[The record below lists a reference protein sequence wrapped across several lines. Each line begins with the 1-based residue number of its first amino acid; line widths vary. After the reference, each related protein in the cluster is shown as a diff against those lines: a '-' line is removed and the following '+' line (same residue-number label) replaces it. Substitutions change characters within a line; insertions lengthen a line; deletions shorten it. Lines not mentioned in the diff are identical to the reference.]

1 MMNMSMLPVSTKVGI
16 IAAYV
21 PTAITNDKIK
31 MKADNTF
38 MVLMT
43 LSITK
48 NFLYTRVCFS

>member
-16 IAAYV
+16 IAADV

-31 MKADNTF
+31 MKTDNTF

-48 NFLYTRVCFS
+48 NFLYMRVCFS